1 MLIRNANLLNPGTE
15 RGIYD
20 ILIREGKIA
29 RIAPHIEAEEEVEL
43 DVQEMYVTPGLVD
56 AHTHLG
62 LKADS
67 QGEFYAD
74 HNEKKSILSPEM
86 RAIDAINPQNV
97 NFEEA
102 RKAGI
107 PAGFEGERDPALDHG
122 TMIPLYFYRKYGS
135 LDKVKVVRIGLSGST
150 PASKP
155 WATSST
161 TWSWT
166 PISP

>member
-20 ILIREGKIA
+20 ILIRDGKIA
-29 RIAPHIEAEEEVEL
+29 QIAPHIDAEEEVEL

-67 QGEFYAD
+67 QGEFYSD

-86 RAIDAINPQNV
+86 RAIDAIDPQNV
-97 NFEEA
+97 TFQEA

-107 PAGFEGERDPALDHG
+107 TTCASGP
-122 TMIPLYFYRKYGS
+122 GS
-135 LDKVKVVRIGLSGST
+135 LNVVGGQYACIKTAGEIIDDMALTPHYIIFIYITCILSL
-150 PASKP
+150 
-155 WATSST
+155 
-161 TWSWT
+161 
-166 PISP
+166 